1 MAGGRTLKIA
11 FLSGAYKNAGDFL
24 IESRCMELLT
34 YFIKDISID
43 KFLRNEIT
51 GKCEE
56 LNNYDAIIIGG
67 GSDIREEGRKKSA
80 NRRDVGGYK
89 EATNGNR
96 RWVVWQ
102 CRQL

>member
-1 MAGGRTLKIA
+1 MKIA

-67 GSDIREEGRKKSA
+67 VRYTGRRS
-80 NRRDVGGYK
+80 K
-89 EATNGNR
+89 EICQSPR
-96 RWVVWQ
+96 CWR
-102 CRQL
+102 L